1 MLDTRRL
8 RLRRLD
14 IHDEPLLV
22 ALDSDPEVMRYIGSR
37 GGTPEE
43 IVARVRD
50 RIAADH
56 GALGWW
62 VIEGREA
69 GVFHGVAALLRMP
82 EGEDIE
88 LAYRLARASWGAGI
102 ATEAAS
108 ALARY
113 AFEQVGLPRLV
124 AVTFPENLASQRVLE
139 KVGFVHDGMSRYK
152 TFQVT
157 HFTCEASRWRAQH
170 AGADDD
176 GRRGRERGRRA
187 RR

>member
-8 RLRRLD
+8 RLRRLCPA
-14 IHDEPLLV
+14 DEALFV

-50 RIAADH
+50 RIATDH

-62 VIEGREA
+62 VIEGRDDGA
-69 GVFHGVAALLRMP
+69 FHGVAALLRMP
-82 EGEDIE
+82 DGDDIE
-88 LAYRLARASWGAGI
+88 LAYRLARASWGAGL

-108 ALARY
+108 ALAHY
-113 AFEQVGLPRLV
+113 AFDQVGLPRLV
-124 AVTFPENLASQRVLE
+124 AVTFPENIASQHVLE
-139 KVGFVHDGMSRYK
+139 KVGFAHDGLSSYK
-152 TFQVT
+152 AFQVT
-157 HFTCEASRWRAQH
+157 HFTFEASAWRKRRAE
-170 AGADDD
+170 AGDA
-176 GRRGRERGRRA
+176 GRRGRGLGRRV

>member
-1 MLDTRRL
+1 MLDTRQL
-8 RLRRLD
+8 RLRRLGAA
-14 IHDEPLLV
+14 DETRFV

-62 VIEGREA
+62 VIEGRDDGA
-69 GVFHGVAALLRMP
+69 FHGVAALLRMP
-82 EGEDIE
+82 DGDDIE
-88 LAYRLARASWGAGI
+88 LAYRLARASWGAGL

-113 AFEQVGLPRLV
+113 AFDQVGLPRLV
-124 AVTFPENLASQRVLE
+124 AVTFPENVASQRVLE
-139 KVGFVHDGMSRYK
+139 KVGFVHDGMSTYK

-157 HFTCEASRWRAQH
+157 HFTCEASEWRKRR
-170 AGADDD
+170 D
-176 GRRGRERGRRA
+176 GNTGSPTRRRSPCA
-187 RR
+187 CKIV

>member
-1 MLDTRRL
+1 MLDTLRL
-8 RLRRLD
+8 RLRRLSAA
-14 IHDEPLLV
+14 DEPLLV
-22 ALDSDPEVMRYIGSR
+22 ALDGDPEVMRYIGSR

-50 RIAADH
+50 RTVADH

-62 VIEGREA
+62 VVEGRENGA
-69 GVFHGVAALLRMP
+69 FHGVAALLRMP

-88 LAYRLARASWGAGI
+88 LAYRLTRASWGAGL

-113 AFEQVGLPRLV
+113 AFDRVGLPRLV
-124 AVTFPENLASQRVLE
+124 AVTFPENIASQRVLE
-139 KVGFVHDGMSRYK
+139 KVGFVHDGMSSYK
-152 TFQVT
+152 TFEVT
-157 HFTCEASRWRAQH
+157 HFTFEASRWRTRH
-170 AGADDD
+170 AGGDDA
-176 GRRGRERGRRA
+176 GRRGRGLGRRA

>member
-8 RLRRLD
+8 RLRRLCPA
-14 IHDEPLLV
+14 DEALFV

-62 VIEGREA
+62 VIEGRDDGA
-69 GVFHGVAALLRMP
+69 FHGVAALLRMP
-82 EGEDIE
+82 DGDDIE
-88 LAYRLARASWGAGI
+88 LAYRLARASWGAGL

-113 AFEQVGLPRLV
+113 AFDQVGLPRLV
-124 AVTFPENLASQRVLE
+124 AVTFPENIASQHVLE
-139 KVGFVHDGMSRYK
+139 KVGFVHDGMSNYQ

-157 HFTCEASRWRAQH
+157 HFTFEASEWRTRRAE
-170 AGADDD
+170 AGDP
-176 GRRGRERGRRA
+176 GRRGRGLGRRA

>member
-8 RLRRLD
+8 RLRRLCPA
-14 IHDEPLLV
+14 DEALFV

-50 RIAADH
+50 RIATDH

-62 VIEGREA
+62 VIEGRDDGA
-69 GVFHGVAALLRMP
+69 FHGVAALLRMP
-82 EGEDIE
+82 DGDDIE
-88 LAYRLARASWGAGI
+88 LAYRLARTSWGAGL

-108 ALARY
+108 ALAHY
-113 AFEQVGLPRLV
+113 AFDQVGLPRLV
-124 AVTFPENLASQRVLE
+124 AVTFPENIASQRVLE
-139 KVGFVHDGMSRYK
+139 KVGFAHDGLSSYK
-152 TFQVT
+152 AFQVT
-157 HFTCEASRWRAQH
+157 HFTFEASAWRKRRAE
-170 AGADDD
+170 AGDA
-176 GRRGRERGRRA
+176 GRRGRGLGRRV